1 LILLLKYVMKLQRS
15 FYVLEKNRNL
25 YEKLRKISIEVSK
38 NFNFEN
44 SWSNLVENVK
54 HVLKIKKLQ

>member
-1 LILLLKYVMKLQRS
+1 MKLQRS

-54 HVLKIKKLQ
+54 YVLKIKKLQ